1 MMAHSAAPIAVV
13 TDVSLGYGTPQA
25 TALARSLSA
34 HFGAT
39 ASIFE
44 PDVALPVRQAS
55 RDSAIQMRRV
65 STDVTPYCAAGRIQY
80 VLRVAEQLNQS
91 RPEVVVA
98 WNTFTLP
105 VLAKLNYRPR
115 TAIYVLSEMIA
126 PYGRFANRL
135 NRSLSS
141 QIDAVV
147 VPDADRARLDLP
159 RAGLTGTPLA
169 VMYNVSDAPHEAPL
183 ATELRLP
190 RLFYGGVISSDLGMA
205 DFLLHSD
212 LREQPLDLYGNV
224 AGPDREALLKRLNGA
239 VGAVRYHGCI
249 DQQTLRTERRRR
261 AYSLVLYRPT
271 LEHTRYA
278 APNKFFEAIADGV
291 PPIVT
296 PHRQCR
302 MFVERYGCGIVIR
315 DWTFEAYRAAVNQ
328 ALDMF
333 GTRRYARMVENCA
346 RAVREELNW
355 PTQFAKLQKL
365 LPAALKAA

>member
-1 MMAHSAAPIAVV
+1 MMTHSAAPIAVV

-25 TALARSLSA
+25 PALARSLAA
-34 HFGAT
+34 HFGAA

-44 PDVALPVRQAS
+44 PDLAAPLRSAGTESPVEAQRI
-55 RDSAIQMRRV
+55 R
-65 STDVTPYCAAGRIQY
+65 TDVTPYCAAGRIQY
-80 VLRVAEQLNQS
+80 VLRVAEQLNRT
-91 RPEVVVA
+91 RPEIVA
-98 WNTFTLP
+98 VWNTFALP

-115 TAIYVLSEMIA
+115 TTIYVLSEMIE
-126 PYGRFANRL
+126 PYGRFAYRL
-135 NRSLSS
+135 NRSLAGL
-141 QIDAVV
+141 IDAVV

-169 VMYNVSDAPHEAPL
+169 VMYNVGDAPQESPL

-212 LREQPLDLYGNV
+212 LRETPLDMYGEV
-224 AGPDREALLKRLNGA
+224 AGPNREALLKQLIGTAGA
-239 VGAVRYHGCI
+239 ARYYGRI
-249 DQQTLRTERRRR
+249 DQAFLRAERRRR

-271 LEHTRYA
+271 LEHTRFA

-296 PHRQCR
+296 PHPQCR

-315 DWTFEAYRAAVNQ
+315 DWTFEAYRTAVKQ
-328 ALDMF
+328 ALDLF
-333 GTRRYARMVENCA
+333 GTRRYARMVENCV

-355 PTQFAKLQKL
+355 PAQFAKLQRL